1 MAVNVVKT
9 KQVSIALACRTF
21 QISETCYRYERKFDD
36 EKAEIADLA
45 GASDGQS
52 QDMGL
57 WSVLFVSAQR
67 EGL

>member
-1 MAVNVVKT
+1 MAVNAVNT
-9 KQVSIALACRTF
+9 KQVSIVLACRTF

-57 WSVLFVSAQR
+57 WSVLFISAQR